1 MHEDSAVWAAMLIE
15 REGIV
20 SPIMSGGNPD
30 QTPPPTT
37 PPSALPMITLTPT
50 SVFGGPS
57 KPNEGVYINFGG
69 TTHPITYFVGRN
81 GTGKSK
87 TAAAIARAYG
97 GRLLAT
103 DRLLGLMKASDFS
116 WGTIPNQNNYRGVPL
131 GGQERQNIDN
141 FANNADY
148 AGVIYATQNLYAL
161 RDQPEVW
168 LKVAAFIRR
177 ALGRIIELRE
187 DAGFLDP
194 YVRVGDIEYS
204 LLRDEGHGLRE
215 LVVLL
220 TAAYRSDW
228 RCLVVD
234 EPELHLHPSLARIW
248 IGELEQQCRATGR
261 QAIIVTHEPSLLRPK
276 SAEDLAAIWYFAPK
290 SQPLRISDYVLPIQ
304 VERVTASLKQNPDLI
319 SQLVFSPRPV
329 LVEGPH
335 DVAALTTSLQRTQPQ
350 EVVAQ
355 TDFVACG
362 GSGAVA
368 LWYEISQKL
377 GLDVRAIAD
386 LDACFSPE
394 IQRALDNSPEVVRRY
409 IEDFAAD
416 MPKTIEMIR
425 PFIRA
430 SDRAQVGAEP
440 RSRGR
445 WLADSLEA
453 EGHVVRKDKLLAIW
467 RDADLWLHPQ
477 GTLEDVLGIS
487 SKGAT
492 EAATAAQVPGPID
505 DVAAWCAYRLDPSG
519 DVFELLSATV
529 ERIAHN
535 IMEAL
540 RLSPETDFNQPVGVT
555 SKSDSRL
562 VQVTPI
568 GNGMHRLIVR
578 APAEFA
584 GYWLDFSRG
593 TPSTDLVLRESEGN
607 SENKGDHPPKPPI

>member
-1 MHEDSAVWAAMLIE
+1 M
-15 REGIV
+15 
-20 SPIMSGGNPD
+20 
-30 QTPPPTT
+30 PT
-37 PPSALPMITLTPT
+37 A
-50 SVFGGPS
+50 VFGGPS
-57 KPNEGVYINFGG
+57 KPNEDVYINFGG
-69 TTHPITYFVGRN
+69 ATHPITYFVGRN

-87 TAAAIARAYG
+87 TAAAVTRAYG

-103 DRLLGLMKASDFS
+103 DRLLGLMKAADYG
-116 WGTIPNQNNYRGVPL
+116 WGTLPQSGYRGVPL

-141 FANNADY
+141 FVNHADY

-161 RDQPEVW
+161 REQPEVW

-187 DAGFLDP
+187 DAGYLDP
-194 YVRVGDIEYS
+194 YVRIGDMEYS

-215 LVVLL
+215 LVILL
-220 TAAYRSDW
+220 TAVYRSDW

-248 IGELEQQCRATGR
+248 IGELEQQCRTTGR

-276 SAEDLAAIWYFAPK
+276 SADDLAAIWYFAPN
-290 SQPLRISDYVLPIQ
+290 SRPLRISDHVLPVQ
-304 VERVTASLKQNPDLI
+304 TDRVTASLQQNPDLI

-335 DVAALTTSLQRTQPQ
+335 DVAALTASLQRTQPQ

-355 TDFVACG
+355 TDFIACG

-368 LWYEISQKL
+368 LWYEISQKI
-377 GLDVRAIAD
+377 GLDIKAVAD

-394 IQRALDNSPEVVRRY
+394 IQRALDKSPGVVRRY

-416 MPKTIEMIR
+416 IPKTIEIIR

-453 EGHVVRKDKLLAIW
+453 EGHLVRKEKLLAIW

-487 SKGAT
+487 NKGST
-492 EAATAAQVPGPID
+492 EAAAAAQAPGRID
-505 DVAAWCAYRLDPSG
+505 DVTEWCAYRLDPSG
-519 DVFELLSATV
+519 DVFELLGATI

-540 RLSPETDFNQPVGVT
+540 RLSPGTDFSQPVGVT
-555 SKSDSRL
+555 SKSDGRL

-568 GNGMHRLIVR
+568 GDGVHRLTVL

-584 GYWLDFSRG
+584 GYWLEFARH
-593 TPSTDLVLRESEGN
+593 TPSTDLVLREPER
-607 SENKGDHPPKPPI
+607 DAV